1 MDIWTYNLHMPPWM
15 QHLTLIS
22 ENASVPHVLQTVQ
35 SAAVI
40 KPLSLAEDAEHKLP
54 QACFS
59 KTP

>member
-1 MDIWTYNLHMPPWM
+1 M
-15 QHLTLIS
+15 
-22 ENASVPHVLQTVQ
+22 NATFDSDQRKCFCSTCAADSAM